1 MWSQRIESYV
11 DLISI
16 LFSINHR
23 FKKKKITKI
32 IVQIKSKAIKK
43 WEVVQLFFFWYLFD
57 MIFISTSWEEDCCTA
72 KLCNQSEK
80 SMICQ
85 LFGSNPFVLS
95 FSQCFYHFSREGKK
109 NWIPFYYFTI
119 SYWLIIF
126 CLQLRVQALNM
137 SSVTLFSLYGKYL
150 SQNF

>member
-1 MWSQRIESYV
+1 MWSERIESYV
-11 DLISI
+11 DPITT
-16 LFSINHR
+16 LFSINHQL
-23 FKKKKITKI
+23 KKKNNNSPNK
-32 IVQIKSKAIKK
+32 IKSNQKMRSGPNF
-43 WEVVQLFFFWYLFD
+43 FFFWYLFD

-137 SSVTLFSLYGKYL
+137 SSITLFSLYGKYL